1 MRVGQLCCDVQ
12 LELWAE
18 VNLLVTYLDQQLVV
32 APAAGSG
39 RDVTC

>member
-1 MRVGQLCCDVQ
+1 VRVGQLGGDVQ

-32 APAAGSG
+32 TPAAS
-39 RDVTC
+39 